1 MSIGGLIVWLIVG
14 AIAGYLASKVL
25 TGKGMGII
33 WDIVVGILGA
43 FVGGFLAGL
52 VGISATNIIAEIV
65 IAFVGAV
72 ILLLVFRAVTSRG
85 KMRT

>member
-1 MSIGGLIVWLIVG
+1 MVNLIVWLIVG
-14 AIAGYLASKVL
+14 AVAGYLASKVL

-43 FVGGFLAGL
+43 LVGGFLLGL
-52 VGISATNIIAEIV
+52 IGISASNIFMEIV

-72 ILLLVFRAVTSRG
+72 ILLVIFRAATSRG
-85 KMRT
+85 KIRT

>member
-43 FVGGFLAGL
+43 LVGGFLLGL
-52 VGISATNIIAEIV
+52 IGISASNIFMEIV

-72 ILLLVFRAVTSRG
+72 ILLVIFRAATSRG
-85 KMRT
+85 KIRT

>member
-25 TGKGMGII
+25 TGKGMGIL
-33 WDIVVGILGA
+33 WDIIVGILGGL
-43 FVGGFLAGL
+43 VGGFLASL
-52 VGISATNIIAEIV
+52 VGISASNILVEIV

-72 ILLLVFRAVTSRG
+72 ILLVVFRAVTSRG
-85 KMRT
+85 KLRT

>member
-43 FVGGFLAGL
+43 FVGGWLASIANIS
-52 VGISATNIIAEIV
+52 VGNIFVEIV
-65 IAFVGAV
+65 VAFVGAV
-72 ILLLVFRAVTSRG
+72 ILLVIFRAVTSRG

>member
-1 MSIGGLIVWLIVG
+1 VVNLIVWLIVG
-14 AIAGYLASKVL
+14 AVAGYLASKVL

-43 FVGGFLAGL
+43 LVGGFLLGL
-52 VGISATNIIAEIV
+52 IGISASNIFMEIV

-72 ILLLVFRAVTSRG
+72 ILLVIFRAATSRG
-85 KMRT
+85 KIRT